1 MSSRAGPSEFRDTDA
16 RADELRLVHRLA
28 GGEASAWERFVADY
42 AGVVRGAVRHVLVT
56 FGRPPDDASS
66 DDLTAEVFS
75 ALLGNG
81 CRPLTG
87 FQGRSSLATYL
98 RVIAV
103 RVAVRH
109 VTRRQA
115 VNGSSSGEAGDG
127 LASEPADHRDS
138 GPTQQLITAEERT
151 RLHEVVDQLP
161 DRQREMVR
169 MHHFEGLTYR
179 QISDRLHVP
188 IGSIGPTLQRAER
201 RLREMLGGHAA
212 TRPIDVRGTKGV
224 SK

>member
-1 MSSRAGPSEFRDTDA
+1 MSSRAGPNEFLGTDV

-28 GGEASAWERFVADY
+28 GGEASAWERFVTDY
-42 AGVVRGAVRHVLVT
+42 AGVIRGAVRHVLAT
-56 FGRPPDDASS
+56 FGRPHDDASS

-103 RVAVRH
+103 RVAIRH

-115 VNGSSSGEAGDG
+115 ENGASSGATVGEVTSD
-127 LASEPADHRDS
+127 PVDHRDS
-138 GPTQQLITAEERT
+138 GPTQRLISAEERS
-151 RLHEVVDQLP
+151 RLHDVVDRLP
-161 DRQREMVR
+161 DRQRAMVR

-179 QISDRLHVP
+179 QISDRMQVP

-201 RLREMLGGHAA
+201 RLREMLDDQAA
-212 TRPIDVRGTKGV
+212 TRPTDVGEGKGV